1 MSAVIPNVD
10 FVKNELNNNKERIL
24 SCSTNNEINYI
35 FIDIF
40 NTYCILFQ
48 TSELPTSTCSNIEWS
63 IHNGFTSANKI
74 VMITFGAEFISK
86 FYEFAKLK
94 WKNFCSSIEMMIG
107 HEFIH
112 VYQLHKIP
120 ESISIK
126 EFNLKSTDIDYLS
139 NKHEICAFAYQAVQ
153 EFKLNGLAYNDIIE
167 GIKKPSKLIYD
178 SDVFWSY
185 IYYFNLGD
193 FVLKRFLNLIFE
205 YCKL

>member
-10 FVKNELNNNKERIL
+10 FVNVELNNNKERIL
-24 SCSTNNEINYI
+24 SCSTNDEICDVFN
-35 FIDIF
+35 DIF
-40 NTYCILFQ
+40 NSHCILFQ
-48 TSELPTSTCSNIEWS
+48 TSELPTSTCSNMEWS
-63 IHNGFTSANKI
+63 IHNGFTSVSKI

-86 FYEFAKLK
+86 FNEFVKIK
-94 WKNFCSSIEMMIG
+94 WKNFCSSIETIIG

-112 VYQLHKIP
+112 IYQLHKIP
-120 ESISIK
+120 EDISIK

-153 EFKLNGLAYNDIIE
+153 EFKLNGLANNDIIE
-167 GIKKPSKLIYD
+167 GIKIPSEMIFD

-185 IYYFNLGD
+185 IYYFRSGD
-193 FVLKRFLNLIFE
+193 IVLKRFLNLIYE